1 VDAIK
6 RFMDS
11 IREVRW
17 VTDVD
22 AATMAHIFQRDQSAV
37 NAYMAIDNEN
47 IQRLWVLQS
56 LREGGA

>member
-1 VDAIK
+1 
-6 RFMDS
+6 MDS